1 MSSRPRSEADKRL
14 HVILAAAASASRRRQ
29 RPMHRKC
36 RDGDDKGRNPPKVT
50 LAPVK
55 WLERPEL
62 PLSARERSLLK
73 FAIPAQTAM
82 NGKTAPPDRPSLPPV
97 GTVTTSL
104 WEMRTKSNGWARK
117 RAEHT
122 ALVEL
127 AEKEERERNEE
138 RNNATIAA
146 GKSAW
151 VRLKKDGSRLHDFKL
166 IGEALLAGRRV
177 CMQQVNAAR
186 PRGVRYV
193 VAYSHWLQT
202 HDFDE
207 IVKTTRQTS
216 ALIAENWTEVSAW
229 LRTLPAERR
238 TRLCHP
244 QVVWREFQ
252 TRNRKPKAARDKDK
266 TTWRNRQG
274 ISELQAKLAVDAV
287 RRIMPCDDPAEIVST
302 AFRAAG
308 FAWPRSLGPIHQTH
322 PVVAEAPPA

>member
-1 MSSRPRSEADKRL
+1 MRSL
-14 HVILAAAASASRRRQ
+14 
-29 RPMHRKC
+29 KC
-36 RDGDDKGRNPPKVT
+36 RDHKGCNPPKVT

-62 PLSARERSLLK
+62 PLSAREHSLLK

-82 NGKTAPPDRPSLPPV
+82 NGKTAPPDRPPLPPV

-104 WEMRTKSNGWARK
+104 REMRTKSNGWARE

-138 RNNATIAA
+138 RNDATIAA

-151 VRLKKDGSRLHDFKL
+151 VRLKKNGSRLHDFKL

-177 CMQQVNAAR
+177 CMQRVNAAR

-202 HDFDE
+202 HGFDDCQNH
-207 IVKTTRQTS
+207 QT
-216 ALIAENWTEVSAW
+216 N
-229 LRTLPAERR
+229 
-238 TRLCHP
+238 
-244 QVVWREFQ
+244 
-252 TRNRKPKAARDKDK
+252 
-266 TTWRNRQG
+266 
-274 ISELQAKLAVDAV
+274 VDASDV
-287 RRIMPCDDPAEIVST
+287 GDGTMHRLR
-302 AFRAAG
+302 
-308 FAWPRSLGPIHQTH
+308 PRG
-322 PVVAEAPPA
+322 